1 MKLKD
6 VKEIFNDFK
15 YGANVYKYHEMKE
28 IDWYLRF
35 EEFIKTYVSRYS
47 KDIITYDRLGDFT
60 PGNGDPNKKQR
71 YIYFD
76 NNDEIQVLDFEY
88 SSINDLV
95 TIYQASLERD
105 KTLDFINKF
114 GGDSLFYEIED
125 KMKRSFSL
133 VEEIKI

>member
-28 IDWYLRF
+28 IDWF
-35 EEFIKTYVSRYS
+35 IKFDEFIKTYVGRYS
-47 KDIITYDRLGDFT
+47 KDIITYDRVDGTGLD
-60 PGNGDPNKKQR
+60 DPNKRQR
-71 YIYFD
+71 YIYYD
-76 NNDEIQVLDFEY
+76 TNDEIQVLDFEY
-88 SSINDLV
+88 NSNNDLV
-95 TIYQASLERD
+95 TVWQASLMRD

-133 VEEIKI
+133 VEEIKL